1 MRTPLP
7 VNDKKS
13 FRDDLFEKLAN
24 DYLLKGTSSVL
35 ALFLTEDIQESVD
48 RLRKE
53 AGSDGQEALAD
64 NVSAIPRF
72 CYYYQLFQENS
83 ANSQKVFACF
93 SEILRTIARRSA
105 PFFYEEKF
113 DELYRKMTF
122 VLRGFKSAPLISES
136 RRTGRSRNIPG
147 GRCKSKSA
155 LQKLLKDFCRNLPEV
170 QEAYDTIM
178 HERSSG
184 NSGGYSYG
192 NNSSSGSS
200 GSYSYGGSGSYG
212 GYQSTQQDPRLQ
224 AAVNYINSRRYREA
238 LNTLDQI
245 PERSALWYYLSG
257 CANAGL
263 GNNVLARDH
272 AAQAVNM
279 EPNNLQYRQ
288 LLNQLDFSSRRYQ
301 NSPYGNG
308 YGGGYSSCGTGNMC
322 CDLCI
327 ADQLCECMGG
337 DLCTC
342 M

>member
-1 MRTPLP
+1 MNKNPYDVLG
-7 VNDKKS
+7 VSQSASDDEIKKAY
-13 FRDDLFEKLAN
+13 RDLTRKYHPDAN
-24 DYLLKGTSSVL
+24 
-35 ALFLTEDIQESVD
+35 VD
-48 RLRKE
+48 NP
-53 AGSDGQEALAD
+53 LAD
-64 NVSAIPRF
+64 LA
-72 CYYYQLFQENS
+72 
-83 ANSQKVFACF
+83 
-93 SEILRTIARRSA
+93 
-105 PFFYEEKF
+105 EEKF
-113 DELYRKMTF
+113 K
-122 VLRGFKSAPLISES
+122 
-136 RRTGRSRNIPG
+136 
-147 GRCKSKSA
+147 
-155 LQKLLKDFCRNLPEV
+155 EV

-184 NSGGYSYG
+184 SSESYSYGSSSSSGGSGGYSYV
-192 NNSSSGSS
+192 SS
-200 GSYSYGGSGSYG
+200 GSY
-212 GYQSTQQDPRLQ
+212 QSAQQDPRLQ
-224 AAVNYINSRRYREA
+224 AAVNYINSRRFREA
-238 LNTLDQI
+238 LNTLDQV

-308 YGGGYSSCGTGNMC
+308 YGTGGYSSCGTGNIC

-337 DLCTC
+337 DLCSC